1 MKVTVAE
8 TAGFC
13 YGVSRAVEMAE
24 QAAKSGRSCVMLGPL
39 IHNGRE
45 IERLEKLGI
54 ACVESLDEI
63 PPGSTVILRS
73 HGESRAVHQYLKD
86 HGFSVVDAA
95 CPNVERIHWI
105 ARDAENDG
113 RTVVIIGEKEHP
125 EVVAIA
131 GWCEHPVVLS
141 DASEVERWIRE
152 TPDIGDRP
160 LTIVSQTTQTRE
172 KWEECS
178 EKLKKVCTNIDIF
191 DTICSATRKRQE
203 EAQALADHS
212 DAMIVIGDVH
222 SSNTKRLTE
231 LCEAHC
237 PLVLSVEDADRLD
250 KTPLKN
256 ASRVGITAGASTPGW
271 VIKEVCGKMSDEV
284 MDTEK
289 VEEGGEPAADV
300 ESAQAAEA
308 SAVEEA
314 PQAEESAAPEEAA
327 QTEEPAAPEAADQA
341 EEPAAVDETAKAD
354 EPAATDDSAEESKAG
369 TEEPVQPDA
378 AEDQEDSNQQT
389 ESDESEESFAELL
402 ESEDAFQPLHSGQKV
417 VGTVTRITPS
427 EVYVDLGAKQAGY
440 IPVAELSYDANPDVD
455 ALVKVGDEI
464 ETVVVQVNDAEGFVT
479 LSRKRLEAG
488 KNWEEIHEA
497 LENKTPL
504 EITITEQNKGGIV
517 GKYKG
522 IRIFIPASQSGMSR
536 NEDLSEL
543 VNTQQKVI
551 VTEENQKRRRVVGS
565 IRAVQREERAAR
577 LAEFWDNIE
586 EGKHY
591 TGKVRNM
598 TSYGVFVDIG
608 GVDGMVHI
616 SELTWSRV
624 RTPDEVVNVGDEL
637 DVYVLSYDQEKGR
650 ISLGAKDRSKTPW
663 QNFMETYKVGDVAN
677 VRIVKLMSFG
687 AFAEIVPGV
696 DGLIHISQ
704 MSLDHVDKPE
714 DVLSVGEK
722 VDAKITKIDESS
734 KKVSLSIRDLLLEE
748 RMKEPA
754 SDEASPEEKS
764 DEQEPASDESAG
776 SAPAGEEAP
785 AEEPQAAGE
794 EAPAEEPQAAA
805 EEAPA
810 EEPQPAEESAPAEDT
825 APVEEP
831 APEEQ
836 TEPAAEEENS
846 QDQA

>member
-13 YGVSRAVEMAE
+13 YGVSRAVDMAE

-39 IHNGRE
+39 IHNSRE
-45 IERLEKLGI
+45 IERLKKLGI
-54 ACVESLDEI
+54 ACVDSLDDI
-63 PPGSTVILRS
+63 PPGSAVILRS
-73 HGESRAVHQYLKD
+73 HGESRSVHQYLKD
-86 HGFSVVDAA
+86 HGYDVIDAA
-95 CPNVERIHWI
+95 CPNVERIHRI
-105 ARDAENDG
+105 ARDAENNG

-125 EVVAIA
+125 EVIAIA
-131 GWCEHPVVLS
+131 GWCDHPVVLS
-141 DASEVERWIRE
+141 DASEVDRWILE
-152 TPDIGDRP
+152 TPDLREKP

-237 PLVLSVEDADRLD
+237 PLVLSVEDADKLD

-256 ASRVGITAGASTPGW
+256 VSRVGITAGASTPGW

-289 VEEGGEPAADV
+289 VEESGEPAADV
-300 ESAQAAEA
+300 ESEKAVETSAAEE
-308 SAVEEA
+308 SV
-314 PQAEESAAPEEAA
+314 QAEEPAVPEEAA
-327 QTEEPAAPEAADQA
+327 QTEEPAAAEEPAQA
-341 EEPAAVDETAKAD
+341 EEPAASE
-354 EPAATDDSAEESKAG
+354 DSAEESKAG
-369 TEEPVQPDA
+369 TEESGQPET
-378 AEDQEDSNQQT
+378 AEAQEESDQEP
-389 ESDESEESFAELL
+389 ESEDGEESFAKLL
-402 ESEDAFQPLHSGQKV
+402 ESEDAFKPLHSGQKV
-417 VGTVTRITPS
+417 VGVVTRITPS

-440 IPVAELSYDANPDVD
+440 IPVAELSYDTNPDVD
-455 ALVKVGDEI
+455 ELVKVGDEI

-551 VTEENQKRRRVVGS
+551 ITEENQKRRRVVGS

-577 LAEFWDNIE
+577 IAEFWDNIE

-704 MSLDHVDKPE
+704 MSMDHVDKPE
-714 DVLSVGEK
+714 DVLSVGER

-754 SDEASPEEKS
+754 SDEVSEEKPEEQ
-764 DEQEPASDESAG
+764 DAASDESTGSAPEED
-776 SAPAGEEAP
+776 SAPAG
-785 AEEPQAAGE
+785 
-794 EAPAEEPQAAA
+794 

-825 APVEEP
+825 APAEEP